1 MEEDRSLAKQQLL
14 WTKIT
19 GIASGAVAVILV
31 VALILA
37 GGFMRRVNSLVEKT
51 DRIAQRL
58 ESATAQLEDINL
70 NAIGKDLEKI
80 SDELSKVNWGKLTD
94 DINSV
99 AVKAEESLKVA
110 QKAITDLDIETLNEA
125 IKDLRDVVEPLA
137 NLVNRFKN

>member
-125 IKDLRDVVEPLA
+125 IRDLRDVVEPLA

>member
-19 GIASGAVAVILV
+19 GIASGAVAVILI